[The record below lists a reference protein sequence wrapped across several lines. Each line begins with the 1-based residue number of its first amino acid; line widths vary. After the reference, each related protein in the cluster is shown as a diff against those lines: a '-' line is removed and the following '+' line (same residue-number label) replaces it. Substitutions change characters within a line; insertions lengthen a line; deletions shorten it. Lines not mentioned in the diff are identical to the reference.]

1 MKRRVIYI
9 ILGVLLAVGIFFA
22 WKSIRDEFFP
32 IPMKPLPEW
41 EPYVNSLDAEY
52 QTLFV
57 DASGTQLEAAL
68 FIPEGGRAKK
78 PAVVFSPGSGDSLFS
93 NYAPDFIE
101 TFILEVFLPRDFAVL
116 LVNKRGMGES
126 EGSYVKSSIE
136 GRAEDLYASV
146 QTLQNHPQIDPKQ
159 VGVIGHSQ
167 GGWVVVQ
174 AASEHPDIAFFISL
188 AGPTTTIYEQ
198 TVSRNENY
206 ARCIG
211 LSGVEYEDYIKK
223 QIRKIDLGMK
233 IGEITNFGL
242 LGFDYR
248 TMFYNPSDAL
258 HQISNPGLYVY
269 GTNDTLVL
277 PSVSYERLDEIF
289 DGEVPSNLKTV
300 EIEGANHS
308 FRQVEDICD
317 FSGGPED
324 GEQAEQLVEVLHDW
338 LTEQGY

>member
-1 MKRRVIYI
+1 MIYI
-9 ILGVLLAVGIFFA
+9 ILGLLLAVGIFFA
-22 WKSIRDEFFP
+22 WKSIRDAYFP
-32 IPMKPLPEW
+32 IPMKPRAEW
-41 EPYVNSLDAEY
+41 EPYVNSLDAQQEA
-52 QTLFV
+52 LFIN
-57 DASGTQLEAAL
+57 ANGTQLEAAL
-68 FIPEGGRAKK
+68 FIPEGGNNQK

-93 NYAPDFIE
+93 NYAEGFIE

-116 LVNKRGMGES
+116 LVNKRGMGQS
-126 EGSYVKSSIE
+126 GGSYVKNSIE

-146 QTLQNHPQIDPKQ
+146 QTLQAHPQIDPDH

-211 LSGVEYEDYIKK
+211 LSGDEYEDYIKK
-223 QIRKIDLGMK
+223 QIRNIELGMK

-242 LGFDYR
+242 FGFDYR
-248 TMFYNPSDAL
+248 TMHYNPSDAL

-269 GTNDTLVL
+269 GTNDILVL
-277 PSVSYERLDEIF
+277 PSLSYERLEEIF

-300 EIEGANHS
+300 EINGANHS
-308 FRQVEDICD
+308 FRLVEDMCD
-317 FSGGPED
+317 FSGRPED
-324 GEQAEQLVEVLHDW
+324 GEQAAQLGEELHDW
-338 LTEQGY
+338 LAELGY

>member
-1 MKRRVIYI
+1 MKRKVIYI
-9 ILGVLLAVGIFFA
+9 ILGAVLAGGIFFA

-32 IPMKPLPEW
+32 IPMDPLPGW
-41 EPYVNSLDAEY
+41 EPYVNNLDAEY

-57 DASGTQLEAAL
+57 DAGGTQLEAAL
-68 FIPEGGRAKK
+68 FIPEGGSAQK

-93 NYAPDFIE
+93 NYALGFIE
-101 TFILEVFLPRDFAVL
+101 TYVLEVFLPRDFAVL

-126 EGSYVKSSIE
+126 EGSYVKNSIE
-136 GRAEDLYASV
+136 GRADDLIASV
-146 QTLQNHPQIDPKQ
+146 QTLQADSRIDPTR

-167 GGWVVVQ
+167 GGWVVVH
-174 AASEHPDIAFFISL
+174 AAAEYPEIAFFISL

-211 LSGVEYEDYIKK
+211 LTGDEYEDYVNK
-223 QIRKIDLGMK
+223 QIKNVDLGMK

-248 TMFYNPSDAL
+248 TMFYSPSDAL
-258 HQISNPGLYVY
+258 HKISNPGLYVY
-269 GTNDTLVL
+269 GTNDLLVL
-277 PSVSYERLDEIF
+277 PAVNYERLDEIF
-289 DGEVPSNLKTV
+289 DGEVPPNLKTV

-308 FRQVEDICD
+308 FRLVKDICD
-317 FSGGPED
+317 FEGGPED
-324 GEQAEQLVEVLHDW
+324 YEQAFQLVEELNAW
-338 LTEQGY
+338 LAELGY